1 MEMDFDQLIV
11 ADRQQAVSLEML
23 GEIFADFILIQIFSF
38 YQELCIIFKFQHA
51 CYHPFC
57 CLLYLTT
64 VRAV

>member
-11 ADRQQAVSLEML
+11 ADRQQAVSFEMF
-23 GEIFADFILIQIFSF
+23 GEIFADLILIQIFSL
-38 YQELCIIFKFQHA
+38 YQELCIIFKFQHD